1 MAFISVNGS
10 FTTDGTKFVFSDFA
24 KQLNKNF
31 TNTDKT
37 GYGTMTNE
45 QVWQYAYNAY
55 KKATTDVEKTL
66 YNAICKFCYNLA
78 AKSTREGV
86 KFTGKLIKNT
96 DLASIYAAMAK
107 ADGVD
112 SAWEIITQK
121 LGKYTSQ
128 YPSAYE
134 SLMLK
139 LNSVSDMEV
148 SDTDKQ
154 AEIDES
160 AKNIG
165 DEKYADS
172 LEDFKS
178 DSVTTLEQTEST
190 ASTSLL
196 MVIAAVGIG
205 MALLFGGGDKKKK
218 KK

>member
-78 AKSTREGV
+78 VKKTYEGD
-86 KFTGKLIKNT
+86 KFTGKLIKNS

-107 ADGVD
+107 ADGVED
-112 SAWEIITQK
+112 AWGIITKK

-128 YPSAYE
+128 YPAAYE
-134 SLMLK
+134 SLMIK
-139 LNSVSDMEV
+139 LNEVSDMKV
-148 SDTDKQ
+148 SETDKQ

-165 DEKYADS
+165 DEKYSDS

-190 ASTSLL
+190 ASTSWL
-196 MVIAAVGIG
+196 MVVAAIGIG